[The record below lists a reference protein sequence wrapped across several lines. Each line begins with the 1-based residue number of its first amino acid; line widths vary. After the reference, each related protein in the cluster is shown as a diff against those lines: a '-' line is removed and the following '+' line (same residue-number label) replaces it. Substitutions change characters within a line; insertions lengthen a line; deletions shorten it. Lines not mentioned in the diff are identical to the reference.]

1 LPISFKPKPV
11 SRQESELALPDRVK
25 QWVDEF
31 DRAGLQYGLAQKDED
46 EIKFEHRVRQR
57 PDTLQVSINKVVRV
71 KNPDTGEEFMY
82 YSAVKSV
89 LDKNDNPKKYDNTTY
104 GIHAIPNT
112 SRIRD
117 ENDMVQPAE
126 FSHYGI
132 AYEIPWSEL
141 EFDRLVKA
149 SNTQIKNCL
158 IAKTSEVWNQHYSGI
173 SYHIYDKDDFRNLS
187 WDELNR
193 MAEDGEISGTG
204 KKKKTRSD
212 KGIRKANK
220 QIINRQIVKT
230 PRKRPV
236 EVKAK
241 AL

>member
-31 DRAGLQYGLAQKDED
+31 DRAGLQYGLAPKDED

-57 PDTLQVSINKVVRV
+57 PDTLQVKVGKVVRL
-71 KNPDTGEEFMY
+71 KNLDTGDEFLY
-82 YSAVKSV
+82 YSCEKSV
-89 LDKNDNPKKYDNTTY
+89 LDKNDNTIKYNNVY
-104 GIHAIPNT
+104 GIHPQPKT
-112 SRIRD
+112 SRVRD
-117 ENDMVQPAE
+117 ENDMIQPAD
-126 FSHYGI
+126 FSHFGI
-132 AYEIPWSEL
+132 VYEIPWSEL
-141 EFDRLVKA
+141 EFDRLTKA
-149 SNTQIKNCL
+149 SNTALKNL
-158 IAKTSEVWNQHYSGI
+158 IIAQTSEVWNQHYSGTA
-173 SYHIYDKDDFRNLS
+173 YHIYNKEDFRNLS

-193 MAEDGEISGTG
+193 LSEEGETASTS

-212 KGIRKANK
+212 KGIRKSNK
-220 QIINRQIVKT
+220 QIINRQILKN

-236 EVKAK
+236 EIKAK